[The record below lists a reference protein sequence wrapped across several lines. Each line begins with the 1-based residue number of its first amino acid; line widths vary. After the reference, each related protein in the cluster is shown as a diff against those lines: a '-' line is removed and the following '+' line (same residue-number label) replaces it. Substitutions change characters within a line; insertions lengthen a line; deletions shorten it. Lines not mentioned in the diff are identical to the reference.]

1 MVLYT
6 ECDEDFLEDYAG
18 IAKKVIE
25 KAVEL
30 HGGLESYS
38 VSLYIVDPD
47 TIKDTNR
54 ETRGI
59 DKVTDVLSFP
69 NLELFEGDL
78 SVIDDMDGSD
88 IRDPET
94 GDIVLGEIMICR
106 DKVYEQ
112 AEEYGHGPIREYAF
126 LVTHSI
132 LHLLGYD
139 HMEEDERRRMEARQ
153 KEILNALGITRE
165 QD

>member
-1 MVLYT
+1 
-6 ECDEDFLEDYAG
+6 
-18 IAKKVIE
+18 
-25 KAVEL
+25 
-30 HGGLESYS
+30 
-38 VSLYIVDPD
+38 
-47 TIKDTNR
+47 
-54 ETRGI
+54 
-59 DKVTDVLSFP
+59 
-69 NLELFEGDL
+69 
-78 SVIDDMDGSD
+78 MDGSD

-112 AEEYGHGPIREYAF
+112 AEEYGHGPLREYAF

-139 HMEEDERRRMEARQ
+139 HIEEDEQRRMEARQ

-165 QD
+165 